1 MAGSAVF
8 TMVESSVCM
17 KKPVATSHN
26 MTVRE
31 RADGV
36 ADGAAGAVV
45 GTGMGVLE
53 ERAAGRWKASTGQV
67 QD

>member
-1 MAGSAVF
+1 
-8 TMVESSVCM
+8 M

-36 ADGAAGAVV
+36 AVGAAEAVV

-53 ERAAGRWKASTGQV
+53 ARAAASEAANREQPPL
-67 QD
+67 

>member
-1 MAGSAVF
+1 
-8 TMVESSVCM
+8 M

-36 ADGAAGAVV
+36 ADGVAGAEAGV
-45 GTGMGVLE
+45 GTGMDVLE
-53 ERAAGRWKASTGQV
+53 ERAAGK
-67 QD
+67 